1 MKVEKTYHIELNT
14 IEVTGLSCLLCFI
27 TKKDIDNI
35 LTREGWDD
43 DIAMSSIHKTK
54 KDLENLLVSVRR

>member
-1 MKVEKTYHIELNT
+1 MKAEKAYHIELNT
-14 IEVTGLSCLLCFI
+14 IEVTSLSFLLCFI

-43 DIAMSSIHKTK
+43 DIAMSYIHKAK